1 MAISKDVCQNITDAI
16 VRELESGTLPWC
28 KPWRS
33 DGTMRLPV
41 LPRRHNGQSY
51 RGINILILWAQA
63 DKMGYRHHTWM
74 TFQQAREY
82 GAHVRKGE
90 TGTQIVYA
98 NKLLKDETNA
108 AGETETKV
116 IPFLKAYTVFNAEQ
130 IEGLPAKFDLPAAA
144 APLAVTDKPGLDWI
158 AYADAQDWFDAIPA
172 SISHGGDRAYYQP
185 STDSVRMP
193 ERDAFTS
200 ERAYFSVLAH
210 ELTHWTGAESRL
222 NRSMGKRFGDDAY
235 AMEELVAELGAA
247 FTLAELGI
255 MPAIREDHA
264 PYIASWIKV
273 LKDDS
278 RAIVTAAAKASDAV
292 AHLQSYHAAD
302 TIMELDDAA

>member
-1 MAISKDVCQNITDAI
+1 MAISKDVCQQITDSI
-16 VRELESGTLPWC
+16 IRELESGTLPWC
-28 KPWRS
+28 KPWRGG
-33 DGTMRLPV
+33 DTMRVPV
-41 LPRRHNGQSY
+41 LPRRHTGQAY
-51 RGINILILWAQA
+51 RGINILILWAKA
-63 DKMGYRHHTWM
+63 DAAGYRNAHWM
-74 TFQQAREY
+74 TFQQALDY
-82 GAHVRKGE
+82 KACVRKGE
-90 TGTQIVYA
+90 KGTQIVFA
-98 NKLLKDETNA
+98 NKILKDETNS
-108 AGETETKV
+108 AGETSTKV

-130 IEGLPAKFDLPAAA
+130 IDGLPARFATPS
-144 APLAVTDKPGLDWI
+144 APLAVTNNPGLDWF
-158 AYADAQDWFDAIPA
+158 AYADAQTWFDAIPA
-172 SISHGGDRAYYQP
+172 TLSHGGDRAYYQP